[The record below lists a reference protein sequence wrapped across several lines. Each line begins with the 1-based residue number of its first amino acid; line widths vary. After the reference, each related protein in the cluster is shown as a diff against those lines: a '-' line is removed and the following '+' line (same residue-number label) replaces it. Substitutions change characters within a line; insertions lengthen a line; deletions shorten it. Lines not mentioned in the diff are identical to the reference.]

1 EVYDKVFLGKI
12 LDRFQALPTHE
23 KPEWILRFGK
33 LLDMT
38 HVLKRLEE
46 PIDQPCK
53 GQPRGSKNKSKA
65 PAKSTKPEPSRHEHL
80 AAPKKRG
87 RPRKDKDS
95 KEESKKKKLNN
106 KQKNGKRKKSDT
118 GKSLSESTEGSSSDD
133 EELTDRENQIGIAT
147 VAATL
152 TALSTSTAPD
162 VLGTSSNTDVWSNF
176 NEGCIASKAIDF
188 SIHNVEGNVNCG
200 FARPQSVRTMAT
212 AMTSHAV
219 YKNKKYL
226 RTINNEISYD
236 KLLVWLTFRESP
248 APPRMWT
255 TFPRHGDLL
264 ADAYQRPVIH
274 ISKLMLVTFLPLSH
288 GPTSNPPIF
297 LVFLEGQDHCN
308 AFNCHEGIYPAP
320 EILIFW
326 YKWRSDE
333 AKGWE
338 AVMEKHHNEWIKRVF
353 RQTGWSTVLNIG

>member
-1 EVYDKVFLGKI
+1 EDYDKVFLGKI

-46 PIDQPCK
+46 PIDQLCK
-53 GQPRGSKNKSKA
+53 G
-65 PAKSTKPEPSRHEHL
+65 TKRFQKQIQGTCKINQ
-80 AAPKKRG
+80 ARTKRG

-162 VLGTSSNTDVWSNF
+162 VLETSSNTDVWSNF
-176 NEGCIASKAIDF
+176 NE
-188 SIHNVEGNVNCG
+188 
-200 FARPQSVRTMAT
+200 
-212 AMTSHAV
+212 
-219 YKNKKYL
+219 KYL

-236 KLLVWLTFRESP
+236 KLLRITSTPTDVDNVPP
-248 APPRMWT
+248 AWGSFGRRLSKA
-255 TFPRHGDLL
+255 RHTYLK
-264 ADAYQRPVIH
+264 ADASDFPSALTWSYLK
-274 ISKLMLVTFLPLSH
+274 S
-288 GPTSNPPIF
+288 PIF

-308 AFNCHEGIYPAP
+308 AFNCHEGIYPGQ
-320 EILIFW
+320 
-326 YKWRSDE
+326 KS
-333 AKGWE
+333 
-338 AVMEKHHNEWIKRVF
+338 
-353 RQTGWSTVLNIG
+353 

>member
-1 EVYDKVFLGKI
+1 MKELEGLGVFLKTEDFHPQWHLLDLPVSGFMLFFLFLSTQKPSDYPFFQHNLTPEFESPAVSQPSDEVYDKVFLGKI

-53 GQPRGSKNKSKA
+53 GRPRGSKNKSKA

-162 VLGTSSNTDVWSNF
+162 VLETSSNTDVWSNF
-176 NEGCIASKAIDF
+176 NESHPNLERVALQARPLIL

-200 FARPQSVRTMAT
+200 FRAA
-212 AMTSHAV
+212 A
-219 YKNKKYL
+219 
-226 RTINNEISYD
+226 ISTG
-236 KLLVWLTFRESP
+236 KLQE
-248 APPRMWT
+248 
-255 TFPRHGDLL
+255 
-264 ADAYQRPVIH
+264 
-274 ISKLMLVTFLPLSH
+274 
-288 GPTSNPPIF
+288 
-297 LVFLEGQDHCN
+297 
-308 AFNCHEGIYPAP
+308 
-320 EILIFW
+320 
-326 YKWRSDE
+326 
-333 AKGWE
+333 
-338 AVMEKHHNEWIKRVF
+338 EW
-353 RQTGWSTVLNIG
+353 GNI

>member
-162 VLGTSSNTDVWSNF
+162 VLETSSNTDVWSNF
-176 NEGCIASKAIDF
+176 NE
-188 SIHNVEGNVNCG
+188 
-200 FARPQSVRTMAT
+200 
-212 AMTSHAV
+212 
-219 YKNKKYL
+219 KYL
-226 RTINNEISYD
+226 RTMNNEISYD

-255 TFPRHGDLL
+255 TFPWHGDLL

-308 AFNCHEGIYPAP
+308 AFNCHEGIYPGP